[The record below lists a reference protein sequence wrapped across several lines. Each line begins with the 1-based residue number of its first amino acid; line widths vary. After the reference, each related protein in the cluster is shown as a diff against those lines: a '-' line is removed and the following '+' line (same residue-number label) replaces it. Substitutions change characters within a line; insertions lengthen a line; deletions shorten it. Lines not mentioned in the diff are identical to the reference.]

1 MSPAQHTFSGQCLTA
16 PSPAALPTAES
27 AASQESTQ
35 RCMAMLSQELSS
47 IKDRDVPSQVEAG
60 AAAAQSTMP
69 CTLHFKTTASIE
81 FEDSELIVVV

>member
-1 MSPAQHTFSGQCLTA
+1 
-16 PSPAALPTAES
+16 
-27 AASQESTQ
+27 
-35 RCMAMLSQELSS
+35 MAMLSQELSS